1 MQHYDFL
8 EPDYNEFTPGI
19 TLSEVKD
26 YLKGNSIIPC
36 RDFTKSKPPRP
47 VPGEAPIEKGITN
60 LSEIFGS
67 VLTLNAEFCQH
78 TIAEKGMKYLYA
90 YATSVLIMA
99 GKGYMRRN
107 EYISGI
113 SRLALVD
120 KETASRWLRLLKND
134 EIIREKDG
142 MLYIKGKRAT
152 CLSKGIKSRLHIK
165 LDMIDLQSYYYFTR
179 TIVTNYGLILQNRF
193 RYCLKKLYFNKHCP
207 HLMERIEFPVSL
219 DPNKVGVSISYLAK
233 KLGVSESFVQK
244 ALKGCTRKNYVFV
257 KVIKYWQIGFHKE
270 WLKSNPR
277 YRIIFKNKVPLLV
290 YTTASTIISPSR
302 LTKRRGR

>member
-1 MQHYDFL
+1 MQENKHTDIELLAELKSNLANSAVPFEEGSTVELPILEELYPHGEPIDFQ
-8 EPDYNEFTPGI
+8 N
-19 TLSEVKD
+19 
-26 YLKGNSIIPC
+26 
-36 RDFTKSKPPRP
+36 
-47 VPGEAPIEKGITN
+47 
-60 LSEIFGS
+60 FGS
-67 VLTLNAEFCQH
+67 VLTLNADFCQQ

-90 YATSVLIMA
+90 YAASVLTMA
-99 GKGYMRRN
+99 GKGYMRRS
-107 EYISGI
+107 EYIPAICS
-113 SRLALVD
+113 LARVD

-142 MLYIKGKRAT
+142 MLYIKGKRVT
-152 CLSKGIKSRLHIK
+152 CLDKRIKSRLHIK
-165 LDMIDLQSYYYFTR
+165 LDLLDMQVYHYFTR
-179 TIVTNYGLILQNRF
+179 TIVTNYGIILQNRF
-193 RYCLKKLYFNKHCP
+193 RYLLRKIYYNKYSP